1 MTTKDITVNGGV
13 FRCPV
18 DWRVEDAEGRIRS
31 HYGLQFGGIE
41 HNNVPLRRVDLIG
54 SFTGTLVFVGGQ
66 PIQQP
71 GKHFNHFIIITG

>member
-1 MTTKDITVNGGV
+1 MARSFRVLLTGLWKRQQEESDLVMGFKVEVLTTIM
-13 FRCPV
+13 FPV
-18 DWRVEDAEGRIRS
+18 LAT
-31 HYGLQFGGIE
+31 
-41 HNNVPLRRVDLIG
+41 DLVS